1 MSGTEDLP
9 AVAGTY
15 DADEADRVEQ
25 ALPVRPE
32 EQDPEA
38 AADWDETSESGLTE
52 ANDADVAEQRRP
64 VPTDPNEDEI
74 G

>member
-1 MSGTEDLP
+1 MSSTEDLP
-9 AVAGTY
+9 TAAGTY

-32 EQDPEA
+32 AEDPEDTA
-38 AADWDETSESGLTE
+38 SWETSEAGVIE
-52 ANDADVAEQRRP
+52 ADAADVAEQRRP
-64 VPTDPNEDEI
+64 VPNDPNDDEV

>member
-9 AVAGTY
+9 TAAGTY

-25 ALPVRPE
+25 ALPLRPDE
-32 EQDPEA
+32 EE
-38 AADWDETSESGLTE
+38 AADWTPSEPGVTE
-52 ANDADVAEQRRP
+52 ADAADVAEQHRP
-64 VPTDPNEDEI
+64 VPTDPAEDEP